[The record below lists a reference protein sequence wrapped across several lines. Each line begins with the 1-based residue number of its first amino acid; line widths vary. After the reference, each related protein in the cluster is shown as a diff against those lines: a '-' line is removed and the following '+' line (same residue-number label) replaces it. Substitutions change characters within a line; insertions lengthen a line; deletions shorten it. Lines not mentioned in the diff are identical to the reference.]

1 MDVGKQHD
9 DRDTRKCVGDLDSS
23 SGPTEVTLT
32 DCSDGLPDVTG
43 MEIEPR
49 PPEFMPAFLDFR
61 DRTAMSKS
69 FEL

>member
-1 MDVGKQHD
+1 MDVGKQHICAY
-9 DRDTRKCVGDLDSS
+9 RGHCVGDLDSS

-32 DCSDGLPDVTG
+32 YCSNGLPDVTG

-49 PPEFMPAFLDFR
+49 PPEFMAAFLDFR

>member
-1 MDVGKQHD
+1 
-9 DRDTRKCVGDLDSS
+9 
-23 SGPTEVTLT
+23 
-32 DCSDGLPDVTG
+32 